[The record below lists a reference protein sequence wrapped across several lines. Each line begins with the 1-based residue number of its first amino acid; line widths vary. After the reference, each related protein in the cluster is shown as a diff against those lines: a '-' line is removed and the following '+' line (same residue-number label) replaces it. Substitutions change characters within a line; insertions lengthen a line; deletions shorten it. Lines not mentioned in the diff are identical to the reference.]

1 MPGIALRHSKLPM
14 RGKTLL
20 PALLDA
26 RGVKDPDEA
35 ELRQKLLPYTGL
47 KGIREAALA
56 LAGAIVRQERI
67 VVVADY
73 DCDGATACTIAVS
86 GLAALGADIDF
97 VVPNRMVHGYG
108 LTPAVVG
115 VAREKDPKWI
125 LTVDNGIA
133 SIDGVE
139 AANALDIGV
148 VITDHHLPGDRI
160 PKAAAIVN
168 PNQPGCTF
176 SSKNVAG
183 CGVMFY
189 VLAATRDALRATAPK
204 KIAQAAEEVNVAEW
218 LDLVALG
225 TVADVVKLDANNRW
239 LVDRGLQRI
248 RAGLTR
254 PGIGALFHVSRR
266 DYEWAT
272 AQDFGFSLGP
282 RLNAAGRLADM
293 TIGIRCLLE
302 NDPDVAESLA
312 SELDTLNE
320 QRKDIEKGMKE
331 TAWAKIEI
339 ENQGGRFT
347 RVVFG
352 KDFHEGVIGIVA
364 GRIKEAEFV
373 PTIVFAPTEDGG
385 WKGSGRSVPGCHLRD
400 ALDAVY
406 KKHPTWFAKFG
417 GHAMAAG
424 MTLTAAGR
432 EGFPDAFEAEVKR
445 WFEGVLPQQTIL
457 ADAWLEGSEMTL
469 DTAMLLTRQVWGQG
483 FEEPLWLGR
492 FEIEDATLVGKDKN
506 HLRLRVAHE
515 DGGDSLTAMHFFQED
530 ATIPRQGDRVE
541 IAYRLAH
548 SEFRGERQMDLI
560 VVERSGANGHLDLTD
575 EPPRAA

>member
-1 MPGIALRHSKLPM
+1 MTGPTI
-14 RGKTLL
+14 L
-20 PALLDA
+20 PALLA
-26 RGVKDPDEA
+26 GRGVSDPDEA

-47 KGIREAALA
+47 KGIREAAMA

-73 DCDGATACTIAVS
+73 DCDGATACAIAVS

-97 VVPNRMVHGYG
+97 VVPNRMIHGYG

-115 VAREKDPKWI
+115 VAQEKNPKWI

-133 SIDGVE
+133 SVEGVA

-148 VITDHHLPGDRI
+148 VVTDHHLPGDRL
-160 PKAAAIVN
+160 PDAAAIVN
-168 PNQPGCTF
+168 PNQPGCSF

-189 VLAATRDALRATAPK
+189 VLAATRDALRATAPPE
-204 KIAQAAEEVNVAEW
+204 IAEEAAKVDVAEW

-248 RAGLTR
+248 RAGFTR

-282 RLNAAGRLADM
+282 RLNAAGRLSDM
-293 TIGIRCLLE
+293 SIGIRCLLE
-302 NDPDVAESLA
+302 NDPDAAEA
-312 SELDTLNE
+312 MANELNSLNE

-331 TAWAKIEI
+331 TAWAKMEI
-339 ENQGGRFT
+339 EGQAGQFT

-364 GRIKEAEFV
+364 GRIKESEFT
-373 PTIVFAPTEDGG
+373 PTIVFAPTDDGG

-400 ALDAVY
+400 VLDAIY
-406 KKHPTWFAKFG
+406 KRNPTWFAKFG

-424 MTLTAAGR
+424 MTLTAAAR
-432 EGFPDAFEAEVKR
+432 EGFAAAFEAEVKK
-445 WFEGVLPQQTIL
+445 WFNNVLPQQTIFADGWL
-457 ADAWLEGSEMTL
+457 AAADMTL

-492 FEIEDATLVGKDKN
+492 FEVEDATLVGKENN
-506 HLRLRVAHE
+506 HMRLRVIHE
-515 DGGDSLTAMHFFQED
+515 EGGGEPMTAMHFFQED
-530 ATIPRQGDRVE
+530 GTIPRKGDRIE
-541 IAYRLAH
+541 MAFRLAH
-548 SEFRGERQMDLI
+548 SQFRGERQMDLI
-560 VVERSGANGHLDLTD
+560 VVERSAAGRSLDIQQ
-575 EPPRAA
+575 A